1 MSVLAHLT
9 ALREGQGH
17 QLAWLIDPDEP
28 PTAHHWDRLPEFQAA
43 GLGLV
48 LVGGSHI
55 HRAPT
60 PDWIAELRERTECPV
75 VLFPGSGWQLCAGA
89 DALLFLTL
97 ISGRNPELLI
107 GQQVAAAPFV
117 EQLQTEVLP
126 TGYLLIDGG
135 RPTSASYLS
144 QTLPLPADKPQLA
157 RYTAL
162 AGQYLGLRVLYLDA
176 GSGAERSVPPDLV
189 AAVGEGT
196 RLPLIVGGGIRRWS
210 EAQTLFDA
218 GAQVVVV
225 GTAFERGWGL
235 N

>member
-1 MSVLAHLT
+1 MSVLAYLD
-9 ALREGQGH
+9 ALRQQLGRC
-17 QLAWLIDPDEP
+17 LAWLIDPDKP
-28 PTAHHWDRLPEFQAA
+28 PTDRHWHRLPELQAA

-48 LVGGSHI
+48 LVGGSHV

-60 PDWIAELRERTECPV
+60 PDWLAQLRERTACPV

-89 DALLFLTL
+89 DALLFLSL
-97 ISGRNPELLI
+97 ISGRNAELLI

-126 TGYLLIDGG
+126 TGYLLVDGG

-162 AGQYLGLRVLYLDA
+162 AGQYLGLRVLYLDV
-176 GSGAERSVPPDLV
+176 GSGAARTVPPELV
-189 AAVGEGT
+189 AAVHGGT
-196 RLPLIVGGGIRRWS
+196 DLPVIVGGGVRRWA
-210 EAQTLFDA
+210 EAEQLFTA
-218 GAQVVVV
+218 GAQVVVI
-225 GTAFERGWGL
+225 GTALEQGFDLG
-235 N
+235 